1 MRETIFQIRKFKNSF
16 SAIIGDLMIDR
27 YLIGETNRISPEAP
41 IQVVELSSESF
52 RLGGSANVA
61 FNIKS
66 FGHNVDIY
74 GVIGNDENGRILKSE
89 LDKYNINSF
98 GVIVLYDRP
107 TTIKTRILARHQQ
120 ISRFDLE
127 SKTNISQ
134 EIEDQILEQLE
145 KNIYKYSSIL
155 ISDYAKGVVT
165 IRLSQKIIELAK
177 KYNISVFVDPKG
189 KNYEKYRGAYL
200 IKPNRKE
207 ALESFDNNISEI
219 DKLGFLLLEK
229 YNFDKVII
237 TLSEDGM
244 KLFEKNGNLATI
256 PTKGRE
262 VFDVTGAGDTV
273 LSALAV
279 SHNSQLNLLSAIN
292 FANSASAIVV
302 SKVGTATASLDE
314 IIELEERENNN
325 IVNKALYPD
334 EVLKAIEK
342 AKNRGKKIIFTNGC
356 FDILHSGH
364 VTYLNKAKELGDI
377 LVLGLNSDNSVK
389 RLKGESRPINN
400 ELDRAIVLSGLKAV
414 DYIFIFE
421 EDTPYELIKLIKP
434 NILVKGGDYKNR
446 EVVGSDLVERV
457 ELIDFVEGKS
467 TTAIIKKIECGC

>member
-1 MRETIFQIRKFKNSF
+1 M
-16 SAIIGDLMIDR
+16 
-27 YLIGETNRISPEAP
+27 
-41 IQVVELSSESF
+41 
-52 RLGGSANVA
+52 
-61 FNIKS
+61 
-66 FGHNVDIY
+66 
-74 GVIGNDENGRILKSE
+74 
-89 LDKYNINSF
+89 
-98 GVIVLYDRP
+98 
-107 TTIKTRILARHQQ
+107 
-120 ISRFDLE
+120 
-127 SKTNISQ
+127 
-134 EIEDQILEQLE
+134 
-145 KNIYKYSSIL
+145 
-155 ISDYAKGVVT
+155 
-165 IRLSQKIIELAK
+165 SQKIIELAK

-302 SKVGTATASLDE
+302 SKVGTATTSLDE

-325 IVNKALYPD
+325 IVNKVFYRD

-446 EVVGSDLVERV
+446 SCR
-457 ELIDFVEGKS
+457 F
-467 TTAIIKKIECGC
+467 